1 MSDTSWTNGQAPQ
14 APPGGGASAP
24 QVTPRPAAGPS
35 APPTRPSGWAGT
47 ASASAPIAPTLS
59 AQAAQPAPAVTQQM
73 FLPPIAPPGTQT
85 IEPAPDVP
93 DATPTRWGW
102 RAFVAFLGGGI
113 LAASGFAAAQEFGDD
128 EVVGVTPTVID
139 STPDTTTPS
148 VQVQPPDLDTTE
160 PVAFVAQIL
169 GPSIVQVEVPNVG
182 LGSGVVFADGLIMT
196 NHHVIDGSTAVDIRT
211 ADGRVLAGEVL
222 GSDAR
227 TDIAVVSVGQG
238 SGLPIAELAVGVEL
252 EVGQTT
258 IAIGSP
264 FQLQQTVTSGIISSL
279 NRPVFNGAGYN
290 PMIQTDAAINTGNSG
305 GALADRNGRVIG
317 INTAIQTDGQSTGNL
332 GVGFAVPID
341 TAKGIADKILAGEAI
356 EPGFLGVEGGQTLDG
371 SSGVQVEGITTGSS
385 ADNAGIVPGDRIVTI
400 DGAPVTSIEELAG
413 LVQTKFPGEAV
424 AIELFRNDERLTVTA
439 VLGQR

>member
-1 MSDTSWTNGQAPQ
+1 
-14 APPGGGASAP
+14 
-24 QVTPRPAAGPS
+24 
-35 APPTRPSGWAGT
+35 
-47 ASASAPIAPTLS
+47 
-59 AQAAQPAPAVTQQM
+59 M
-73 FLPPIAPPGTQT
+73 FLPPVGPPGTQVIET
-85 IEPAPDVP
+85 TPIATEPAP
-93 DATPTRWGW
+93 ARWGW
-102 RAFVAFLGGGI
+102 RAFIAFLGGGI
-113 LAASGFAAAQEFGDD
+113 LAASGFAAAQEFGAD
-128 EVVGVTPTVID
+128 EVAG
-139 STPDTTTPS
+139 STPVVVAGTSGTTTPP
-148 VQVQPPDLDTTE
+148 VIVQPPDLDTTE

-169 GPSIVQVEVPNVG
+169 GPSIVQVEIPNVG

-196 NHHVIDGSTAVDIRT
+196 NHHVIDGSTAVDVRT

-227 TDIAVVSVGQG
+227 TDIAVVSVGEG
-238 SGLPIAELAVGVEL
+238 SGLPIAELAVGIEL

-279 NRPVFNGAGYN
+279 NRPVFNGAGFN

-332 GVGFAVPID
+332 GVGFAIPID
-341 TAKGIADKILAGEAI
+341 TAKAIADKILSGEPI
-356 EPGFLGVEGGQTLDG
+356 EPGFLGVAGGQTDDG
-371 SSGVQVEGITTGSS
+371 SSGVSVESLTTGS
-385 ADNAGIVPGDRIVTI
+385 AAELAGIVPGDRIVMI

-424 AIELFRNDERLTVTA
+424 AIDLFRDGERLTVTA